1 MEKRTQPKWFTPVQ
15 NAQDGQLP
23 NLYLYNSLTSRKDLF
38 IPQDGRHVKWYTC
51 GPTVYDV
58 SHLGHARTYVAFD
71 VIRRVL
77 VDYFNFKVTYV
88 LNITDIDDKI
98 IKRARQNHLISDYQL
113 KDPDLATVVGD
124 IAKGIQV

>member
-1 MEKRTQPKWFTPVQ
+1 MEGMLSGTPAVPPCMMYHIWAMQ
-15 NAQDGQLP
+15 GSDSDS
-23 NLYLYNSLTSRKDLF
+23 YLLIL
-38 IPQDGRHVKWYTC
+38 W
-51 GPTVYDV
+51 
-58 SHLGHARTYVAFD
+58 RTYVAFD

-88 LNITDIDDKI
+88 LNITDIDDKVQKILTSTYVPLQI